1 MTFVPSPLTP
11 QRSPLNKLLGAASA
25 RLLAYLVFS
34 CALHAQVLPPML
46 EPEQA
51 TTEGSS
57 DEKYDRMTRVSAA
70 EAIAPLGDNIF
81 GDSTNYYNG
90 STTFSVTDIDLPGN
104 SALPVRVTRTHSATE
119 SRGKLATGLMG
130 EWELELPHIHG
141 TFTHQ
146 FGWRVG
152 GPSPFA
158 RCSAAPSDLNPPP
171 ATTTVDGA
179 PSAYQFAGEDYWNG
193 NSLSIPGVGDQT
205 MLVRTAENTL
215 IPTDGQS
222 YPWTTLNHWQLRC
235 LPALANSALGEGF
248 FALGTDGSKYTFN
261 WMTSRPKDILQRS
274 KFFRGSGTGTA
285 GLTVNYQLLRDEYR
299 IYATRVEDR
308 FGNSGGQ

>member
-119 SRGKLATGLMG
+119 SCDGLDGRMGIGTAAYSRHFYPPVWLARWWPKSVCAL
-130 EWELELPHIHG
+130 L
-141 TFTHQ
+141 
-146 FGWRVG
+146 G
-152 GPSPFA
+152 GP
-158 RCSAAPSDLNPPP
+158 
-171 ATTTVDGA
+171 V
-179 PSAYQFAGEDYWNG
+179 
-193 NSLSIPGVGDQT
+193 
-205 MLVRTAENTL
+205 
-215 IPTDGQS
+215 
-222 YPWTTLNHWQLRC
+222 
-235 LPALANSALGEGF
+235 
-248 FALGTDGSKYTFN
+248 
-261 WMTSRPKDILQRS
+261 
-274 KFFRGSGTGTA
+274 
-285 GLTVNYQLLRDEYR
+285 
-299 IYATRVEDR
+299 
-308 FGNSGGQ
+308 